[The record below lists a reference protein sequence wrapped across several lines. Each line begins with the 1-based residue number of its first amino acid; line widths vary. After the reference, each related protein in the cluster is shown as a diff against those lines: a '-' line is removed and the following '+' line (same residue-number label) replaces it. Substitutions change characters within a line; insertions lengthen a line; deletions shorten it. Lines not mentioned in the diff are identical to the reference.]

1 MGADKRGNIM
11 RNMAFILAVLFLL
24 SCCSQKQKGVE
35 KIFEAGVEVV
45 INHLEPYKIEGEPSE
60 LYLDEILK
68 IDMEQEEISTLGL
81 ADVQTFDVDSEGNI
95 FMFQYPRESEHLVFK
110 FNKAGNFLMS
120 FGEIGQG
127 PGEIQANVPG
137 YLRITIRNEI
147 PIVDR
152 TAKKILFFSSHGTLL
167 RETPFDMYYLS
178 RGGFALLENGNFLIH
193 RVPLGPQGEIQR
205 AIISIFDSGLNKIK
219 DLADYEIPG
228 MGKEKVNVF
237 LEIPIVGI
245 SRNQIF
251 LGYEKI
257 SKDILVYDLNGEL
270 KRKIRKEYNPIAVPD
285 ELKQELK
292 ARLEGRSFW
301 EQLYIPTHMPL
312 FQYMFTD
319 DAGRLYVV
327 TSEKD
332 RELGMN
338 ICDIYYPEGVFIG
351 RKSMGYFDLLKFIYL
366 TQPLDIIAKGGRL
379 YCLREKESGYK
390 ELMVYKMRWK

>member
-1 MGADKRGNIM
+1 MQRGRKMNKSACLIC
-11 RNMAFILAVLFLL
+11 LL
-24 SCCSQKQKGVE
+24 CLLISCGPKQDGIE
-35 KIFEAGVEVV
+35 KIFEDGVEVV
-45 INHLEPYKIEGEPSE
+45 INHFEPYKIEGEPSE

-68 IDMEQEEISTLGL
+68 IDMEQEDISEQGL

-95 FMFQYPRESEHLVFK
+95 FIFQFPRESEHLVFK
-110 FNKAGNFLMS
+110 FNKAGNFVMS

-152 TAKKILFFSSHGTLL
+152 TAKKILFFSSRGTLL
-167 RETPFDMYYLS
+167 QEIPFDMYYLS
-178 RGGFALLENGNFLIH
+178 RGGFTPLENGNFLIH

-270 KRKIRKEYNPIAVPD
+270 KRIIRKEYSSIAVPD
-285 ELKQELK
+285 ELKQEFK
-292 ARLEGRSFW
+292 ERFEGTPIW
-301 EQLYIPTHMPL
+301 EQLYIPTHMPY
-312 FQYMFTD
+312 FQYLFTD
-319 DAGRLYVV
+319 DEGRLYVV
-327 TSEKD
+327 TFEKD
-332 RELGMN
+332 KDSGMN
-338 ICDIYYPEGVFIG
+338 ICDIYNRDGIFIG
-351 RKSMGYFDLLKFIYL
+351 RKSMGYYDLVNYIYL
-366 TQPLDIIAKGGRL
+366 GPSMDIIAKSDRL